1 MSFKLPLT
9 LALAL
14 LAAAHPHAQ
23 EGRQPPQDDQKV
35 IEDFVNTR
43 GVVFERPGRK
53 KPTPKQQAPQARPGR
68 KGAASAASKKG
79 KGARPA
85 AADKTTTAAGAASPQ
100 TPAGADESAA
110 FKNTSATAAAAPGPP
125 KPIGLGYT
133 LFMSDE
139 DANAVVVDAAREF
152 KAGDQIRLLL
162 ETNTDGFLYI
172 FHTEDGRS
180 PQMLFPHAALE
191 RGRNNVA
198 AHSREFFPADPSYG
212 FVFDERPAAERL
224 YVVVSRKALAGVP
237 VGEELLKFC
246 GGEREDCYW
255 KPSAPEWERIKA
267 GGGGA
272 RSVEAKNWQLAGRRT
287 AAPAAGTRGVRLKK
301 GEPAPAVVRMGDRP
315 ETDVLVTTIDLVHK

>member
-14 LAAAHPHAQ
+14 FAAASSHARGR
-23 EGRQPPQDDQKV
+23 EGEPPRQDDRKV

-43 GVVFERPGRK
+43 GAAPERPGEK
-53 KPTPKQQAPQARPGR
+53 KPTPKQRPSQTRAGGKR
-68 KGAASAASKKG
+68 AAASSASKKG

-85 AADKTTTAAGAASPQ
+85 AGDK
-100 TPAGADESAA
+100 
-110 FKNTSATAAAAPGPP
+110 ATAADASAAQQAPADEGAAIENASAPAAAPVGP
-125 KPIGLGYT
+125 KRIGLGYT

-139 DANAVVVDAAREF
+139 DSNAFVVDTAREF
-152 KAGDQIRLLL
+152 KAGDQIRIQL
-162 ETNTDGFLYI
+162 ETNVDGFLYI

-191 RGRNNVA
+191 QGRNNVA

-224 YVVVSRKALAGVP
+224 YVVVSRKALPGVP
-237 VGEELLKFC
+237 TGEELLKFC

-255 KPSAPEWERIKA
+255 KPSAAEWERIRA
-267 GGGGA
+267 GGTGA
-272 RSVEAKNWQLAGRRT
+272 RPVEVKNRQ
-287 AAPAAGTRGVRLKK
+287 AAGTRRAAPATRGVKLKK
-301 GEPAPAVVRMGDRP
+301 GEPAPAVVRLNDRP